1 MYDTVKQAGISV
13 VGIDVDENLCLDVN
27 DLEKKIKKNKIKVI
41 INVYSYGNIPNNKKI
56 YMIAKKYGCYVI
68 DDMAQ
73 CYSAIEN
80 GKICGLDS
88 YGSIISLDVTKY
100 ITSFGG
106 GILLVNN
113 KSAYYQIKKQIAE
126 NKVKSKN
133 LFKDLFGDIHKISQM
148 IAFKFATIPLVYTL
162 FVRQFIPYLRSK
174 SFYRPKIKEL
184 SSVGKSIVF
193 TQIKKINDIIK
204 YRKMNAEYIQ
214 KLISVKYKIHSNDSS
229 MYLFLPISLKNTYN
243 INTNN
248 IRSDGRLFTKLCGK
262 LTNIVD
268 LPEPAEFLAELK
280 IKDGKDGEFP
290 NAENMQK
297 NLILIP
303 TYKNIL
309 RARKKIIQVL
319 LNA

>member
-1 MYDTVKQAGISV
+1 MNSQMRKKLKNQLKKGAKMYPKYDHYFSFYDIIHSILGLFMDCTKKLIKGIKRTYPTNIILLDSARSGLFLLLKSIDLKKDEKVAIPVHVCRVVYDTVKQAGISV

-133 LFKDLFGDIHKISQM
+133 LFKDLFGDI
-148 IAFKFATIPLVYTL
+148 
-162 FVRQFIPYLRSK
+162 
-174 SFYRPKIKEL
+174 L
-184 SSVGKSIVF
+184 S
-193 TQIKKINDIIK
+193 
-204 YRKMNAEYIQ
+204 
-214 KLISVKYKIHSNDSS
+214 
-229 MYLFLPISLKNTYN
+229 
-243 INTNN
+243 
-248 IRSDGRLFTKLCGK
+248 
-262 LTNIVD
+262 
-268 LPEPAEFLAELK
+268 
-280 IKDGKDGEFP
+280 
-290 NAENMQK
+290 
-297 NLILIP
+297 
-303 TYKNIL
+303 
-309 RARKKIIQVL
+309 
-319 LNA
+319 